1 MFVDTW
7 PNYNTTGLICWYIFW
22 LAPAKIESVLEDR
35 AVQAT
40 ARVFQTISGRHAE
53 RHQAPS
59 LSQWQ
64 TGSLGVRLGP

>member
-7 PNYNTTGLICWYIFW
+7 PNYNTTGLICWYLFW

-40 ARVFQTISGRHAE
+40 ASPRLPNYFWTPCG
-53 RHQAPS
+53 APPS
-59 LSQWQ
+59 AVSVSVADWV
-64 TGSLGVRLGP
+64 TGG